1 MPRITVLAVALLVT
15 SIQIAR
21 SAELGLPADYSH
33 QLQARSN
40 LLINDAGFNLP
51 PGASFNSIS
60 AHLNDSRQVTFRVQ
74 VVPGTGAEGVWF
86 GAEGSGALVCFG
98 EDNADAVLSD
108 PRINNAGIIVYKQ
121 AFGSAASNGL
131 QRCNPLAPPA
141 VRLSSQL
148 GTSDWGSPEI
158 DDAGVIGYRAGFNG
172 PQAWVS
178 RDPAGVFA
186 VHVSDLTADPASPY
200 DFLFSPTLDRSRRL
214 VGVVRRAPAGPLP
227 QFTELRRFAAD
238 GGSELLARARAG
250 DPASP
255 IQGFDTTAPAS
266 NATGQVAFA
275 ASLVGGVRA
284 VFRVGAGGLVEIA
297 RVGVAGITTIDFF
310 GPAID
315 DAGRV
320 VFRGR
325 DATGRALFVGDG
337 TNLRRVIGQGDRV
350 MTDRGLAQLGQND
363 PNIEIFS
370 GRPNVNA
377 VGDIAYIAGLHPD
390 GNNQIEWGSGV
401 FVARADADVL
411 LRDGFEL
418 ATGQAPNRPIQDLSA
433 HVESSV
439 GPDLTLRN

>member
-1 MPRITVLAVALLVT
+1 MPRVTLFAVALLVSST
-15 SIQIAR
+15 QVATGTER
-21 SAELGLPADYSH
+21 SLPADYTH

-40 LLINDAGFNLP
+40 LPINDNGFNLP

-74 VVPGTGAEGVWF
+74 VIPGTSSEGVWF
-86 GAEGSGALVCFG
+86 GADGNGALVCFG
-98 EDNADAVLSD
+98 EDNADAILSD
-108 PRINNAGIIVYKQ
+108 PRINGAGIIVYKQ
-121 AFGSAASNGL
+121 AFGAAASNGL

-158 DDAGVIGYRAGFNG
+158 DDAGVIAYRAGFNG

-186 VHVSDLTADPASPY
+186 VHVADLAADPSSPY
-200 DFLFSPTLDRSRRL
+200 DFLFSPTFDSSRRL
-214 VGVVRRAPAGPLP
+214 VGVVRRAPAGPVP
-227 QFTELRRFAAD
+227 QFTELRRLASD
-238 GGSELLARARAG
+238 GNSELLARARAG

-255 IQGFDTTAPAS
+255 IQGFDSTAPAS
-266 NATGQVAFA
+266 NAAGQIAFA
-275 ASLVGGVRA
+275 ASLVGGGRA
-284 VFRVGAGGLVEIA
+284 VFRVDSGSLVEIA
-297 RVGVAGITTIDFF
+297 RTGAAGVTTIDFF

-315 DAGRV
+315 GAGRV

-325 DATGRALFVGDG
+325 DANGRALFVGDG
-337 TNLRRVIGQGDRV
+337 TSLRRVIGQGDRV

-363 PNIEIFS
+363 ASVEIFS

-377 VGDIAYIAGLHPD
+377 QGDIAYVAGLHPD

-411 LRDGFEL
+411 FRNGFEV
-418 ATGQAPNRPIQDLSA
+418 AP
-433 HVESSV
+433 
-439 GPDLTLRN
+439 